1 MKILVTGSEGFIG
14 SHLVEKLVKNGHSVN
29 AMVLY
34 NSFNHWGWLDTLD
47 NKIKKNINVIMGDI
61 RDYSSVYNSAKSCNA
76 IINLAALIGIPYS
89 YRAPM
94 SYFETNVKGTIN
106 VLEVAK
112 KLNISKVI
120 QTSTSEVYGSAQFTP
135 MTESHPFIGQSPYS
149 ASKIASDQVSLS
161 YNFSFDTPVTILRPF
176 NTFGPRQSLRAVIP
190 SIILQGLN
198 NRNSI
203 SKINIGSLT
212 PTRDFN
218 YIEDIVDAY
227 VMALSNKNCIGEFIN
242 LATGN
247 EISIKEVMTLIAEIL
262 NTKFKIVK
270 KKERVRPIKSEVRR
284 LCGSNKKALKLLNW
298 KPKYSSKKKFKESL
312 IETIEWYKNSNN
324 LKNYKDVNNF
334 AL

>member
-1 MKILVTGSEGFIG
+1 
-14 SHLVEKLVKNGHSVN
+14 LVEKLVTYGHSVN
-29 AMVLY
+29 AMVHY
-34 NSFNHWGWLDTLD
+34 NSFNNWGWLGTLD
-47 NKIKKNINVIMGDI
+47 DKIKKNINVIMGDI
-61 RDYSSVYNSAKSCNA
+61 RDYSSVYNSAKNCDA

-106 VLEVAK
+106 MLEVAK
-112 KLNISKVI
+112 KLKISKII
-120 QTSTSEVYGSAQFTP
+120 QTSTSEVYGSAQFVP
-135 MTESHPFIGQSPYS
+135 MTENHPLIGQSPYS

-161 YNFSFDTPVTILRPF
+161 YNLSFGTPVTILRPF
-176 NTFGPRQSLRAVIP
+176 NIYGPRQSLRAIIP

-198 NRNSI
+198 NRNYI

-218 YIEDIVDAY
+218 YVEDVVNAY
-227 VMALSNKNCIGEFIN
+227 VIALTNKKCIGEFIN

-247 EISIKEVMTLIAEIL
+247 EISIKEVMTIISEIL
-262 NTKFKIVK
+262 NIRFKIVK
-270 KKERVRPIKSEVRR
+270 KKDRVRPAKSEVSR
-284 LCGSNKKALKLLNW
+284 LCGSNKKASNILNW
-298 KPKYSSKKKFKESL
+298 KPRYSSKKNFKEAL
-312 IETIEWYKNSNN
+312 IETIEWYKDVNN

>member
-1 MKILVTGSEGFIG
+1 MKILVTGSEGFLG
-14 SHLVEKLVKNGHSVN
+14 SHLVEKLVKNGHSIN

-34 NSFNHWGWLDTLD
+34 NSFNNWGWLDTLD
-47 NKIKKNINVIMGDI
+47 DKIKKNINVIMGDI
-61 RDYSSVYNSAKSCNA
+61 RDYSSVYNSAKNCNA

-94 SYFETNVKGTIN
+94 SYFETNVRGTLNI
-106 VLEVAK
+106 LEVAK
-112 KLNISKVI
+112 KFNISKVI
-120 QTSTSEVYGSAQFTP
+120 QTSTSEVYGSAQFVP
-135 MTESHPFIGQSPYS
+135 MTENHPFIGQSPYS

-161 YNFSFDTPVTILRPF
+161 YNLSFGTPVTILRPF
-176 NTFGPRQSLRAVIP
+176 NIFGPRQSLRAVIP

-218 YIEDIVDAY
+218 YVEDVVNAY
-227 VMALSNKNCIGEFIN
+227 VVALTNKKCIGEFIN

-247 EISIKEVMTLIAEIL
+247 EISIKELMTLIAEIL
-262 NTKFKIVK
+262 NVKFKIVK
-270 KKERVRPIKSEVRR
+270 KKERVRPIKSEVNR
-284 LCGSNKKALKLLNW
+284 LCGSNKKALKILKW

-312 IETIEWYKNSNN
+312 IKTIEWYKNSNN
-324 LKNYKDVNNF
+324 LKNYKDINNF